1 MRTVA
6 TPQGRDKHG
15 EGYNHTVKFGTD
27 GFWFNAKAPDR
38 CASYLLDHAGGRAFA
53 ICDLSGQALLRIER
67 DRKQPQLQG
76 NQRSVP
82 APWGEAEAVLGL
94 PGVQRLDE

>member
-6 TPQGRDKHG
+6 APPGRNQHG

-27 GFWFNAKAPDR
+27 GFCFNAKAKDR
-38 CASYLLDHAGGRAFA
+38 CAPDLLDHAGGRAFA
-53 ICDLSGQALLRIER
+53 ACHLSDQALLRIER
-67 DRKQPQLQG
+67 DRKQSQFQG
-76 NQRSVP
+76 HQHSFP
-82 APWGEAEAVLGL
+82 AHWEETQAVLGL